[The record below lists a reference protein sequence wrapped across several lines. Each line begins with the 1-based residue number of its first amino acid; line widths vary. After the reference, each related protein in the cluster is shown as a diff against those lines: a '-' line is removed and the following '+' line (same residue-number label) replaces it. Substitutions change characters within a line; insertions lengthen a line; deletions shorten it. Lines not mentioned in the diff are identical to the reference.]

1 MASDQ
6 LSELMQ
12 ALKFDES
19 DLTENRNKKLSPK
32 QKRRLYKRG
41 YYSMVSALT
50 LVVIVIIVLALL
62 AQNSADQTT
71 ELIIVGVIFIAI
83 PLITVYQKWREIK
96 SVEKLKVAP
105 IEGAIAKSI
114 ARGFQTIHHTSHEEG
129 EALLE
134 AIWGTIFPE
143 YNLHIDKKRFKVN
156 RRAYNICDKRQNYRI
171 YYIRKKNEV
180 VAIEPLI
187 E

>member
-1 MASDQ
+1 MASNQ

-19 DLTENRNKKLSPK
+19 DLAENYKKKVSPK

-41 YYSMVSALT
+41 YYSILSALA
-50 LVVIVIIVLALL
+50 LVVIVVIVLALL
-62 AQNSADQTT
+62 AQNSGDQTT

-83 PLITVYQKWREIK
+83 PLISVYQKWRDIK
-96 SVEKLKVAP
+96 SVEKLKAAS
-105 IEGAIAKSI
+105 IEGVIAKSI

-143 YNLHIDKKRFKVN
+143 YYLHIDKKRFKVN
-156 RRAYNICDKRQNYRI
+156 RHAYNICDEQQKYRI

-180 VAIEPLI
+180 VSIEPLI
-187 E
+187 D